1 MNACMHDLCYTNGE
15 NTVRFSP

>member
-15 NTVRFSP
+15 NMVKFSP